1 MGRVFKCSGCGMML
15 LQRAELQ
22 LRLRPQQQ
30 QQRRQKQAAA
40 APRYSAASLQWL
52 PTAARRSCSGT
63 RLWLV
68 TAAAGGATVAGLLRI
83 SAGRILRVTNCRGPA
98 ADTVWGHESGDPV
111 LRDSRCSYGSQLTSL
126 RV

>member
-30 QQRRQKQAAA
+30 QQRRQQQAAA
-40 APRYSAASLQWL
+40 APRFSC
-52 PTAARRSCSGT
+52 SCSGT
-63 RLWLV
+63 RLWPV
-68 TAAAGGATVAGLLRI
+68 TAAAGGAPVAGLLRM

-98 ADTVWGHESGDPV
+98 ADTVWGHESGDLV